1 MSSKP
6 LSLTEG
12 FAAPDLEAWT
22 KGATKT
28 APDSRIEALVRRT
41 LDGLEIQPLYGVW
54 NAGDPVGPRRGPAAD
69 VTRPW
74 DLRSE
79 VFAVSPSEANAAA
92 LKALTDGASSVLL
105 PVEAAGLITSDAMGQ
120 ALDGVLLELA
130 AVALDGGA
138 AGPEAANALAV
149 AAKGS
154 PLARLAFHLD
164 PVTTIAREGPD
175 LLGAAV
181 QTAMRHQAAYPE
193 AELFLAS
200 GRFVHEAGGTEA
212 QELAVMLA
220 SAVAY
225 GRALEGA
232 GLAVEAALG
241 RITLG
246 LSADNMTFMT
256 LAKIRAA
263 RALWAQVCT
272 ASGVSVPARIE
283 ARSSRRMLSAA
294 DPWTNLLRLTAAG
307 FGAGAGGADAV
318 VLDPF
323 DVLIETPTPL
333 AQRQARNIQLV
344 LMEEAHLGRVA
355 DPAGGSWFVE
365 TLTRDLAEAAWAR
378 FQAFEADGGVV
389 AGLDRLADEVASARA
404 ERDRQLRDGE
414 AQMIG
419 VTVHRPV
426 EAGPVAR
433 AVETGRFAP
442 ISLTAAF
449 EGGRVVGVLRAKL
462 AELQLK
468 RRYAAFNGQIFIVLY
483 SGFVTIV
490 LLLAQVVFGH
500 REMPE
505 WAMGL
510 MILLGPL
517 GFWGVGKL
525 VDWWVPPTPYWSIED
540 RATVQELESMIAA
553 GMDDQ

>member
-1 MSSKP
+1 MSSNP

-22 KGATKT
+22 RAAVKT
-28 APDSRIEALVRRT
+28 APDSRIEALIRRT
-41 LDGLEIQPLYGVW
+41 LDGLEIEPLYGAW
-54 NAGDPVGPRRGPAAD
+54 NAGEPVGPRPAPAKD
-69 VTRPW
+69 AARPW
-74 DLRSE
+74 DLRGA
-79 VFAVSPSEANAAA
+79 VFAASPAEANAGA
-92 LKALTDGASSVLL
+92 LKALSDGAASVLL
-105 PVEAAGLITSDAMGQ
+105 PVEVAGLSSSDAMAH

-130 AVALDGGA
+130 TVALDGGVVA
-138 AGPEAANALAV
+138 VEAANALAV

-154 PLARLAFHLD
+154 PQAKLAFHLD

-175 LLGAAV
+175 LFDGAV
-181 QTAMRHQAAYPE
+181 QTAMRHQGAYPA

-225 GRALEGA
+225 GRALEDA
-232 GLAVEAALG
+232 GLKAEAALG

-246 LSADNMTFMT
+246 LSADQMTFLT
-256 LAKIRAA
+256 LAKMRAA
-263 RALWAQVCT
+263 RALWAQVCA
-272 ASGVSVPARIE
+272 ASGVAVPARIE

-333 AQRQARNIQLV
+333 ALRQARNIQLV

-365 TLTRDLAEAAWAR
+365 SLTRDLAEAAWAQ
-378 FQAFEADGGVV
+378 FQKIEAGGGVV
-389 AGLDRLADEVASARA
+389 ASLDRLADEVAGPRV
-404 ERDRQLRDGE
+404 ERDRQLQDGE
-414 AQMIG
+414 RQMIG
-419 VTVHRPV
+419 VTVHRP
-426 EAGPVAR
+426 ADAKPVAVN
-433 AVETGRFAP
+433 AETGRFAP

-449 EGGRVVGVLRAKL
+449 EG
-462 AELQLK
+462 
-468 RRYAAFNGQIFIVLY
+468 
-483 SGFVTIV
+483 S
-490 LLLAQVVFGH
+490 
-500 REMPE
+500 
-505 WAMGL
+505 
-510 MILLGPL
+510 
-517 GFWGVGKL
+517 
-525 VDWWVPPTPYWSIED
+525 
-540 RATVQELESMIAA
+540 
-553 GMDDQ
+553 DQ

>member
-12 FAAPDLEAWT
+12 FAAPDLEAWM

-28 APDSRIEALVRRT
+28 APDSRLEALIRRT
-41 LDGLEIQPLYGVW
+41 LDGLEIQPLYGAW
-54 NAGDPVGPRRGPAAD
+54 NAAEPVGARRAPAAD

-79 VFAVSPSEANAAA
+79 VFAATPGEANAAA
-92 LKALTDGASSVLL
+92 LKALNDGAASVLL

-130 AVALDGGA
+130 PVALDGGA
-138 AGPEAANALAV
+138 AAVEAANALAV

-154 PLARLAFHLD
+154 PLAKLALHLD

-175 LLGAAV
+175 LFGASV
-181 QTAMRHQAAYPE
+181 QTAMRHQVAYP
-193 AELFLAS
+193 AGELFLAS

-225 GRALEGA
+225 ARALEGA
-232 GLAVEAALG
+232 GLSVETALG
-241 RITLG
+241 RVTLG
-246 LSADNMTFMT
+246 LSADNMSFMT
-256 LAKIRAA
+256 LAKMRAA
-263 RALWAQVCT
+263 RALWGRVCE

-307 FGAGAGGADAV
+307 FGAGVGGADAV

-333 AQRQARNIQLV
+333 AQRQARNIQLI

-365 TLTRDLAEAAWAR
+365 SLTRDLAEAGWAG
-378 FQAFEADGGVV
+378 FQAVEAGGGVV
-389 AGLDRLADEVASARA
+389 ASLDRLADAAAAARA
-404 ERDRQLRDGE
+404 ERDRQLKDGE
-414 AQMIG
+414 RQMIG
-419 VTVHRPV
+419 VTVHRPTDV
-426 EAGPVAR
+426 KPLASKAEI
-433 AVETGRFAP
+433 GRFAP

-449 EGGRVVGVLRAKL
+449 EGG
-462 AELQLK
+462 E
-468 RRYAAFNGQIFIVLY
+468 
-483 SGFVTIV
+483 
-490 LLLAQVVFGH
+490 
-500 REMPE
+500 
-505 WAMGL
+505 
-510 MILLGPL
+510 
-517 GFWGVGKL
+517 
-525 VDWWVPPTPYWSIED
+525 
-540 RATVQELESMIAA
+540 
-553 GMDDQ
+553 